1 MNSKLIIVVCA
12 AIIAGCMSLE
22 ERLASSNA
30 NVRRAAEV
38 EMISEL
44 HQRVATDAE
53 RIAAVNRVTDQEL
66 LIHIAGM
73 AGKYPSMDI
82 T

>member
-12 AIIAGCMSLE
+12 ATIAGCMSLE
-22 ERLASSNA
+22 ERLASSDA

-44 HQRVATDAE
+44 HRRVATDE
-53 RIAAVNRVTDQEL
+53 E
-66 LIHIAGM
+66 
-73 AGKYPSMDI
+73 
-82 T
+82 